1 MADCGDHTHQMIEY
15 ANLFDLRDVQL
26 LRAQIDA
33 IDRSEN
39 TADITL
45 LDTCPEYTETEILA
59 VPFWYHCQYST
70 GTVEDLAHGHSAF
83 SIGDMV
89 YVVHVPENGSVA
101 ERMYIVG
108 HVDIRGTRVCPT
120 EFLFVELSFTLNG
133 TSYGFT
139 TIFDADTG
147 AKLDVDAFVNK
158 NESSPAKPT
167 SLPAVTS
174 DIASWRAY
182 NFGSVPVSGITVAGT
197 IDVPGYT
204 LYTFDPGGLECSASS
219 TSTSYTGDLTADC
232 SSFSTGNGVSSS
244 TYSRSCTH
252 DGTPV
257 TPINVIE
264 EIDTSYSGSGVF
276 PVNYTGPTCGAVFGA
291 TEFSSNR
298 TYSGSVG
305 YFTVADSVDTI
316 RVPITW
322 IIEERDGS
330 TTTCTG
336 DQTGLETATF
346 TGTEG
351 FTKTAYYDFTSLS
364 RANVQAELSWSATVS
379 GSLPLVPTFDFS
391 EHSLTI
397 DEQEVSHTG
406 EIPRAYIPTIADVET
421 WFFTPWSNMDTK
433 ASTFI
438 LGRYYAYSI
447 FGVSSFE
454 EWAVVTDEV
463 VAVYTTLGTNPYPRM
478 ANIGQNTGSAKFVL
492 RYKADTCVTPIA
504 QDLAPGPPYYTVS
517 LLDCIRYSHAN
528 LANGLN
534 AVIEELLDYV
544 VEQVID
550 YSNLITANEDIQ
562 DLRNAVVAGPT
573 CTVLL
578 KRS

>member
-26 LRAQIDA
+26 LRAQIDN

-45 LDTCPEYTETEILA
+45 LDTCPEYTETEIFA

-70 GTVEDLAHGHSAF
+70 GTIEDLAHGHNAF

-89 YVVHVPENGSVA
+89 YIVHVPENGSVA

-120 EFLFVELSFTLNG
+120 EFLFVELSFTLNS

-139 TIFDADTG
+139 TIFDAGTG

-158 NESSPAKPT
+158 DESSPAKPT

-174 DIASWRAY
+174 DIASWRLY

-197 IDVPGYT
+197 IDVPGYV
-204 LYTFDPGGLECSASS
+204 LYTFDAGGLECSASS
-219 TSTSYTGDLTADC
+219 TSTSYTGSRTADC
-232 SSFSTGNGVSSS
+232 SAFTVGNGLRSS
-244 TYSRSCTH
+244 TYDLSCTH
-252 DGTPV
+252 DDTPT
-257 TPINVIE
+257 TPISLTE
-264 EIDTSYSGSGVF
+264 EIFTSTDGSGVF
-276 PVNYTGPTCGAVFGA
+276 PVNYTGSTCGAVFAA
-291 TEFSSNR
+291 TEYVYDR
-298 TYSGSVG
+298 TYSGVVS
-305 YFTVADSVDTI
+305 YFTVSDGVDTV

-322 IIEERDGS
+322 VLEQSNR
-330 TTTCTG
+330 TTSSCVG
-336 DQTGLETATF
+336 DQTGIDVATF
-346 TGTEG
+346 TGADS
-351 FTKTAYYDFTSLS
+351 FSKTAYYDFTSLS
-364 RANVQAELSWSATVS
+364 RTNVQTTLTWSATLN
-379 GSLPLVPTFDFS
+379 GNLPLTPTFDS
-391 EHSLTI
+391 SNHSLTI
-397 DEQEVSHTG
+397 DAQETSHST
-406 EIPRAYIPTIADVET
+406 EIPFFTIPSIAGVEE
-421 WFFTPWSNMDTK
+421 WFFTPWTNMDIK
-433 ASTFI
+433 ASTF
-438 LGRYYAYSI
+438 LVGRYYTYSI
-447 FGVSSFE
+447 FGVSSVE
-454 EWAVVTDEV
+454 EWKVDATEM
-463 VAVYTTLGTNPYPRM
+463 VATYYNPTTPYPGVITV
-478 ANIGQNTGSAKFVL
+478 APNNGSAKLIL
-492 RYKADTCVTPIA
+492 RYKADTCVAHIE

-517 LLDCIRYSHAN
+517 LLDCIRYSHTN

-544 VEQVID
+544 IEQVID
-550 YSNLITANEDIQ
+550 YNNLTTANEDVEA
-562 DLRNAVVAGPT
+562 LRNAVVAGPT